1 MDIILASSSPF
12 RKAVLDKLGLR
23 FGTQSPDIDETP
35 LPHESPQA
43 LVERL
48 ARSKAKAVNAP
59 EEAFVIGSDQV
70 ATIDGEILGKPH
82 NTANAIAQLAR
93 FSGREVQFFTGLCL
107 RRGDE
112 LHSLIEPFSV
122 QFRELSP
129 EEIRCYVERELP
141 LNSAGSFKSEG
152 LGILL
157 FSRLIGRDP
166 NALIGLPLI
175 ALQELFAQYGLN
187 LLTDAPYLAQ

>member
-1 MDIILASSSPF
+1 MEIILASTSPF
-12 RKAVLDKLGLR
+12 RKAILENLRLR
-23 FGTQSPDIDETP
+23 FSAQSPNIDESP

-48 ARSKAKAVNAP
+48 ARSKARAVDASK
-59 EEAFVIGSDQV
+59 EAFVIGSDQV
-70 ATIDGEILGKPH
+70 ATIDGDILGKPH
-82 NTANAIAQLAR
+82 NITNAIAQLSR

-107 RRGDE
+107 RRGDI
-112 LHSLIEPFSV
+112 LHSLVEPFSV

-129 EEIRCYVERELP
+129 AEIRIYVERELP

-175 ALQELFAQYGLN
+175 ALQELFAQYRLN

>member
-1 MDIILASSSPF
+1 MEIILASTSPF
-12 RKAVLDKLGLR
+12 RKAILENLGLR
-23 FGTQSPDIDETP
+23 FSTQSPNIDESP
-35 LPHESPQA
+35 LPQESPQA

-48 ARSKAKAVNAP
+48 ARSKAQAVDAP
-59 EEAFVIGSDQV
+59 QEAFVIGSDQV
-70 ATIDGEILGKPH
+70 ATIDGDILGKPH
-82 NTANAIAQLAR
+82 TIANAIAQLSR

-107 RRGDE
+107 RRGDT

-129 EEIRCYVERELP
+129 EEIRTYVERELP

-175 ALQELFAQYGLN
+175 ALQELFAQYRLN
-187 LLTDAPYLAQ
+187 LLTDAPYLSQ